1 MAELDYLFLGSVGFL
16 MTALMLIILRVIK
29 LYFDEKRARQR
40 KEALRAMA
48 TDEHV
53 VRNEHDVVVVGGRR
67 VQTVRRRVRQD
78 MIANNDSDMGF
89 ARSAINQ
96 TGDASELEE
105 DESLLAELAK
115 DEHFGKKKLAK
126 LQAKEERRKQRE
138 AELLERQERKKLE
151 QEREERLQKEREKQM
166 EEEEEERKRKRQERK
181 EREKREEEEYRKLR
195 ETFAVDEEG
204 FDQVD
209 GEESQNLLRDFEEY
223 VRKTKVVNIDE
234 LGAHFN
240 LYAEDA
246 IDRLNFLVSNG
257 NLTGV
262 MDDRGKFIYITSD
275 ELQAVVK
282 FINQRGRV
290 SKAEL
295 IEYSNKLIALESRSV
310 EHMQEVTAS

>member
-16 MTALMLIILRVIK
+16 MTALTLIVLRVIK

-40 KEALRAMA
+40 KEALHAMA
-48 TDEHV
+48 ADEHAG
-53 VRNEHDVVVVGGRR
+53 RNEREVVVVGGRR
-67 VQTVRRRVRQD
+67 VQTARRRVRHD
-78 MIANNDSDMGF
+78 VDGDNDDGMDF
-89 ARSAINQ
+89 VRSVADQ
-96 TGDASELEE
+96 TGGGSEQED
-105 DESLLAELAK
+105 DESPSAALAK

-138 AELLERQERKKLE
+138 AELFEREERKKLE

-166 EEEEEERKRKRQERK
+166 EKEEEERERKRLERE

-204 FDQVD
+204 FDQID

-223 VRKTKVVNIDE
+223 VRETKVVNIDE

-240 LYAEDA
+240 LRPEDA
-246 IDRLNFLVSNG
+246 VDRLNFLVSNG

-262 MDDRGKFIYITSD
+262 MDDRGKFIHVTSD
-275 ELQAVVK
+275 ELQAVAK

-295 IEYSNKLIALESRSV
+295 IEYSNKLIALDSRSV
-310 EHMQEVTAS
+310 EHVREVIAS